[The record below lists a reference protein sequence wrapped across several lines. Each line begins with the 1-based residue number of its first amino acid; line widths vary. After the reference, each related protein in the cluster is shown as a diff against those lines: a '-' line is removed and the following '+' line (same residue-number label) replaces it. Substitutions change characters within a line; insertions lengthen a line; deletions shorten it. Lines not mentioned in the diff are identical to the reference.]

1 MKGKIAV
8 AISIIAF
15 GIFYYCMDFAA
26 DSLGVPTYIDFG
38 ETVTVTR
45 GSGRYSYDEE
55 IDGTSTDVGMFILIA
70 SIMLAWRVYHWVI
83 SGRVNGDISIESH
96 TTWLYWLLGMS
107 TYILITTPLWHI
119 EIPTFIQ
126 RIGALALGAG
136 VAWFFYNKHNDVISK
151 IRRENENNT

>member
-1 MKGKIAV
+1 MKEKIAV
-8 AISIIAF
+8 VVSIFAF
-15 GIFYYCMDFAA
+15 GLFYFCMDTVA

-55 IDGTSTDVGMFILIA
+55 IDGTSTDVGTFILIA

-83 SGRVNGDISIESH
+83 SGKVNGNISIESH

-119 EIPTFIQ
+119 EIPGFIQ

-136 VAWFFYNKHNDVISK
+136 VAWFFYNKHNAAISK